1 MLEVAATLVGILP
14 SSASGNSSQRGGER
28 EREGGWE
35 CEREERLYKPESIS
49 STTVTLEKAAQSIH
63 VCLLEGG
70 RRMFA
75 TSSGC
80 SCDCYSFSRLR
91 VSLSRGSTL

>member
-1 MLEVAATLVGILP
+1 MGIKVR
-14 SSASGNSSQRGGER
+14 GRGKGKKREGERGGGGG
-28 EREGGWE
+28 GGWE
-35 CEREERLYKPESIS
+35 CEREDGLYKPESIS
-49 STTVTLEKAAQSIH
+49 STTVTLVKAAQSIH

-80 SCDCYSFSRLR
+80 SCD
-91 VSLSRGSTL
+91 